1 MIMMR
6 LFRVPLIYSIG
17 GTLLLPGCLLGEG
30 TTADTISLNDVGVGY
45 GYVASG
51 SVLLKA
57 LC

>member
-1 MIMMR
+1 MMR
-6 LFRVPLIYSIG
+6 LFRVPLIQCMGGSIVAAG
-17 GTLLLPGCLLGEG
+17 LPAGRGEAR
-30 TTADTISLNDVGVGY
+30 TADTISLNDVGVGY